1 MISAAALVLIAGVN
15 AFLPRLPG
23 FVPPL
28 PPPSLGAAPGG
39 ASEEALLLSLG
50 LRRLLADVWMV
61 RLLLY
66 YGAAEEA
73 VRSAASESSEVSG
86 SGGYPEI
93 AARAAGIL
101 SLDPSF
107 SYAVLY
113 ASGALGFNLG
123 RPGEAIELLR
133 RGLAADPGNWRYRA
147 YIGAIGLT
155 KNGDRRGAVGLLA
168 PTLDM
173 PDCPAMIKSIAAF
186 LYIKLGESA
195 KAAAIYR
202 KILETSHDPGYR
214 EMARRALARLSRGAR
229 SRSRP

>member
-1 MISAAALVLIAGVN
+1 MISAVALVLIAAGG

-23 FVPPL
+23 FVPPR
-28 PPPSLGAAPGG
+28 PPPRFETARGG
-39 ASEEALLLSLG
+39 ACEEALFLSLG

-73 VRSAASESSEVSG
+73 MTNSAGEQAEISG

-101 SLDPSF
+101 ALDPSF

-113 ASGALGFNLG
+113 ASGALAFNLG

-147 YIGAIGLT
+147 YIGAIGLE
-155 KNGDRRGAVGLLA
+155 KNGDRQGAVDLLEPA
-168 PTLDM
+168 LDA

-186 LYIKLGESA
+186 LYIKLGENA
-195 KAAAIYR
+195 KAAALYR
-202 KILETSHDPGYR
+202 KILEDSRDPGYQA
-214 EMARRALARLSRGAR
+214 MARRGLARLFRAAR
-229 SRSRP
+229 SHHQP